1 MPSPAGPAPWLA
13 GLAGAVV
20 FVLRFGAGP
29 AWPGH
34 HAWLLASADSA
45 TSWLGWLYFRR
56 EAWSLPLGRVGGYL
70 YPDGTT
76 IALTDSLPLLALP
89 GKALAFLL
97 PAGFQ
102 YFGGWL
108 LLAHVLQAVF
118 AWLLARRLLPG
129 RGAAAACAG
138 AALLFLSPAFLDRH
152 GHISLSAHWLL
163 LAAFWL
169 YLAPAATGFAP
180 RRVGAWAA
188 LTAIACLTHTYLAV
202 MVMALGAAWAARDA
216 AGRTLKPAAALLALA
231 AMAGTALLCWFG
243 VGFLQLGDVAGSSA
257 TEYGRSYLNLN
268 FAWNGLGRTLLLPA
282 RPLAVENDFEV
293 FNALGLGLLLLVGGG
308 GWALLQPAHRP
319 AWRRH
324 LPLAAVLLGCL
335 LFAQGGQLV
344 LDGRQLATWPLPGW
358 FGALAGPFRASARF
372 VWPWHYGLVLAAL
385 ALWGRA
391 APRRL
396 LLPGLLVAALLQTVD
411 LWPLLSQ
418 RDAYAARTWST
429 RLRSPE
435 WDRALADAD
444 ALLTYPPNLK
454 NTVADDDFIDLAVLA
469 LQHDLPTSAGYAA
482 RQFQSHREEGVRS
495 LQALLR
501 GRPDPRAPLVLRS
514 SYFAARYPELQDRY
528 VCTEPGRLRGVLR
541 PRRGLSA
548 PAQLQRSP
556 PRAWPGCCSSRRQ
569 PGGHGRQ
576 GRPARRP
583 QRHRPQLAAR
593 ARLAH
598 RRIAPRRRLRGGPG
612 RRRTGLRADARRH
625 DHRHRRRA
633 GHRPGAGHPDPGA
646 GDPLGRRRRRRRLVE
661 GGRPRGAV
669 QPRGPECGGPGPGP
683 GGAGGGG
690 LRPARRRAGPGLHPG
705 RPLRGA
711 PSHRLGSGRRGGYI
725 PGLIP
730 TWRS

>member
-1 MPSPAGPAPWLA
+1 MPPLISLQKSMSGARRALAGKVGPWAA
-13 GLAGAVV
+13 GLAGAAV

-56 EAWSLPLGRVGGYL
+56 EAWSLPLGRISGYL
-70 YPDGTT
+70 HPDGTT

-108 LLAHVLQAVF
+108 LLAHMLQAVF

-129 RGAAAACAG
+129 RGTAAACAG
-138 AALLFLSPAFLDRH
+138 AVLLFLSPAFLDRH

-180 RRVGAWAA
+180 RRLGAWAA
-188 LTAIACLTHTYLAV
+188 LTAITCLTHTYLAL
-202 MVMALGAAWAARDA
+202 MVMALGAAWAVRDA
-216 AGRTLKPAAALLALA
+216 AGRTLKPAGAILALF

-282 RPLAVENDFEV
+282 RPLAVENDFES
-293 FNALGLGLLLLVGGG
+293 FNALGLGLLLLVGGALG
-308 GWALLQPAHRP
+308 GLRKPAHRP

-344 LDGRQLATWPLPGW
+344 LDDRQLAAWPQPGW
-358 FGALAGPFRASARF
+358 FAALAGPFRASARF

-396 LLPGLLVAALLQTVD
+396 LAPALLVLALVQTVD
-411 LWPLLSQ
+411 VWPLLGQ
-418 RDAYAARTWST
+418 RNAYAARTWST
-429 RLRSPE
+429 RLRSPQ
-435 WDRALADAD
+435 WDRALAGAD

-454 NTVADDDFIDLAVLA
+454 NTVMDDDFIDLAVLA

-495 LQALLR
+495 LQALLH
-501 GRPDPRAPLVLRS
+501 GRPDPRAPLVLRNA
-514 SYFAARYPELQDRY
+514 YFAARYPELQDRY
-528 VCTEPGRLRGVLR
+528 LCTNLDGFVVCFARDGGYRPERAYSVAGTNLARLLEQTGGDLVVLAGKGDLR
-541 PRRGLSA
+541 AGLGDED
-548 PAQLQRSP
+548 
-556 PRAWPGCCSSRRQ
+556 RAWLRARGSRIDELP
-569 PGGHGRQ
+569 PGGSYAAVLAGGNLVFEQMQAATTIAIEGVRGTALGPFTLVHDLDI
-576 GRPARRP
+576 
-583 QRHRPQLAAR
+583 LAAGGEDGAASVLVDGR
-593 ARLAH
+593 EVLFNLEGLNLVVLGPDQEVLAVAVCAR
-598 RRIAPRRRLRGGPG
+598 
-612 RRRTGLRADARRH
+612 
-625 DHRHRRRA
+625 
-633 GHRPGAGHPDPGA
+633 PD
-646 GDPLGRRRRRRRLVE
+646 
-661 GGRPRGAV
+661 
-669 QPRGPECGGPGPGP
+669 
-683 GGAGGGG
+683 
-690 LRPARRRAGPGLHPG
+690 
-705 RPLRGA
+705 GA
-711 PSHRLGSGRRGGYI
+711 PGVVYTLGA
-725 PGLIP
+725 P
-730 TWRS
+730 

>member
-1 MPSPAGPAPWLA
+1 MPPLTRMQKTMTSARRALAGKVGTWVA
-13 GLAGAVV
+13 GLAGAAV

-34 HAWLLASADSA
+34 QAWLLASADSA
-45 TSWLGWLYFRR
+45 TSWLGWLYYRR

-102 YFGGWL
+102 YFGSWL
-108 LLAHVLQAVF
+108 LLSHVLQAVF

-129 RGAAAACAG
+129 RGTAAACAG
-138 AALLFLSPAFLDRH
+138 AVLLFLSPAFLDRH

-169 YLAPAATGFAP
+169 YLAPVATGFAP
-180 RRVGAWAA
+180 RRLGAWTA
-188 LTAIACLTHTYLAV
+188 LTAISCLTHTYLAM
-202 MVMALGAAWAARDA
+202 MVMALGAAWAVRDA
-216 AGRTLKPAAALLALA
+216 AQRTLKAAAAILALA

-243 VGFLQLGDVAGSSA
+243 VGFLQFGDVAGSSA

-282 RPLAVENDFEV
+282 RPLAVENDFES
-293 FNALGLGLLLLVGGG
+293 FNALGLGLLLLVGGAV
-308 GWALLQPAHRP
+308 WALLKPAHRP
-319 AWRRH
+319 AWRCH
-324 LPLAAVLLGCL
+324 LPLACVLLGCL

-344 LDGRQLATWPLPGW
+344 LDDRQLAAWPLPGW

-396 LLPGLLVAALLQTVD
+396 LLPGLLMLALLQTVD
-411 LWPLLSQ
+411 LLPVLGQ

-435 WDRALADAD
+435 WARALADAD

-454 NTVADDDFIDLAVLA
+454 NTVVDDDFIDLAVLA

-482 RQFQSHREEGVRS
+482 RQFQSHREGGVRS

-501 GRPDPRAPLVLRS
+501 GHPDPRAPLVLRG

-528 VCTEPGRLRGVLR
+528 VCTNLDGFVVCFARDGGYRPERAYTVAGTGLARLLEQASGDLVVLAGKGDLR
-541 PRRGLSA
+541 AGLSDED
-548 PAQLQRSP
+548 
-556 PRAWPGCCSSRRQ
+556 RAW
-569 PGGHGRQ
+569 
-576 GRPARRP
+576 
-583 QRHRPQLAAR
+583 LR
-593 ARLAH
+593 ARGSRIDELPAGGSYAAVLARGGLLFEQMQAAATIAIDGERGTALGPFTLAH
-598 RRIAPRRRLRGGPG
+598 DLAILSVGGGDGAASVRIDGHEVLFNLEGLNVAVLGPG
-612 RRRTGLRADARRH
+612 QEVLAVAVCAR
-625 DHRHRRRA
+625 
-633 GHRPGAGHPDPGA
+633 PD
-646 GDPLGRRRRRRRLVE
+646 
-661 GGRPRGAV
+661 
-669 QPRGPECGGPGPGP
+669 
-683 GGAGGGG
+683 
-690 LRPARRRAGPGLHPG
+690 
-705 RPLRGA
+705 GA
-711 PSHRLGSGRRGGYI
+711 PGVVYTLDS
-725 PGLIP
+725 P
-730 TWRS
+730 